1 MGLSLNAFIQL
12 VIISTFVFIIGWNL
26 LSIKEGLDEDEDE
39 DVQEIDEENEIIDSK
54 TGKKRKMTKR
64 EKRTAEKIRV
74 KEEKAMNKDIDERVN
89 SYKG

>member
-1 MGLSLNAFIQL
+1 MGLSLNAFIQF

-26 LSIKEGLDEDEDE
+26 LSIKEGLDEDE

-64 EKRTAEKIRV
+64 EKRTAEKIRA
-74 KEEKAMNKDIDERVN
+74 KEEKAMNEDIDERVN

>member
-1 MGLSLNAFIQL
+1 M
-12 VIISTFVFIIGWNL
+12 FIIGWNL
-26 LSIKEGLDEDEDE
+26 LSIKEGLDEDE

-64 EKRTAEKIRV
+64 EKRTAEKIRA
-74 KEEKAMNKDIDERVN
+74 KAEKAMNEDIDERVN

>member
-1 MGLSLNAFIQL
+1 MGLSLNAFIQF

-26 LSIKEGLDEDEDE
+26 LSIKEGLDEDE